1 MLWIISGCITS
12 RGFTLGKDARGHL
25 PWNTLYVRF
34 TSDLLRTNED
44 GCDLHEKSSERAPV
58 AGSHS
63 VPFVLEGGWVGLGRP
78 PWWQPSFQGEQQRQ
92 LSGSQSRFGRKTRWM
107 NWSGQPCSA
116 KPELILLDLA
126 SAFMFGA
133 KNGQSLGK
141 ASLSLIMHSKK
152 ELLQCCPSRDRG
164 RGAVWAMQGVPGP
177 GPNSRGFRQRCR
189 KAKKIPVE

>member
-44 GCDLHEKSSERAPV
+44 GCDLHEKSSERAPA

-63 VPFVLEGGWVGLGRP
+63 VPCVLEGGWVGSGRP

-92 LSGSQSRFGRKTRWM
+92 LSGSQSRFGRKTCWM

-116 KPELILLDLA
+116 KSELILQDLA
-126 SAFMFGA
+126 SAFMFWSKEQPKPVQGIVITHHAQQKGA
-133 KNGQSLGK
+133 SAVLPFQGQRQGCCLGHAGSARTGTK
-141 ASLSLIMHSKK
+141 FLRI
-152 ELLQCCPSRDRG
+152 
-164 RGAVWAMQGVPGP
+164 
-177 GPNSRGFRQRCR
+177 
-189 KAKKIPVE
+189 